1 MSRLS
6 SPPLVIAHRGASAY
20 RPENTLPAYALAVE
34 QRADMIE
41 IDLHRSRDGAIVIA
55 HDAELT
61 ALGGEGAIGDKTLA
75 ELKALNSSGKENERG
90 AIPTLEEVLD
100 GFGHVLPFNLE
111 LKWGKEGPY
120 PGLEAQTLEAVES
133 RGLLERTIFSSFDDS
148 ILAEIR
154 RISPAA
160 RLAVLV
166 DPAQPGLD
174 RLLDCARGLAAEA
187 VNPHFL
193 LAGADLIRAAHS
205 ADLAVYAYTVDD
217 PARMLDLI
225 NAGIDGLFTNCP
237 DRMRA
242 VVDQAEGRAIPTQS
256 G

>member
-1 MSRLS
+1 
-6 SPPLVIAHRGASAY
+6 VIAHRGASAY
-20 RPENTLPAYALAVE
+20 LPENTLPAYALAVE

-55 HDAELT
+55 HDADLT
-61 ALGGEGAIGDKTLA
+61 ALGGEGAIGERTLA
-75 ELKALNSSGKENERG
+75 ELRALSAGGDEGLK
-90 AIPTLEEVLD
+90 IPTLEEVLD
-100 GFGHVLPFNLE
+100 GFGQASPFNLE
-111 LKWGKEGPY
+111 LKGGPKGPY
-120 PGLEAQTLEAVES
+120 PGLEAQTLEVVES

-154 RISPAA
+154 RISAAA

-166 DPAQPGLD
+166 DIRQPELD
-174 RLLDCARGLAAEA
+174 KVFDRARNLVAEA

-193 LAGADLIRAAHS
+193 LANADLIGAAHS
-205 ADLAVYAYTVDD
+205 AGLAVYAYTVDD
-217 PARMLDLI
+217 PGQMRDLI
-225 NAGIDGLFTNCP
+225 DAGIDGLFTNCP

-242 VVDQAEGRAIPTQS
+242 VIDEGAGGSTQAPS